1 MHGIA
6 PAWASLRRRISVVG
20 SFRGMPG
27 IISRLYQD
35 YILSSDIILNR
46 IGILYVF
53 CDGEDF

>member
-20 SFRGMPG
+20 SFRGMSG
-27 IISRLYQD
+27 TINSRY
-35 YILSSDIILNR
+35 YR

-53 CDGEDF
+53 CEWEDF